1 MSDPEIH
8 LREVIKELS
17 KCGDKVPFNLAAK
30 KILKLVLSDVER
42 KKNSHF
48 QLVKVL
54 VPEGS
59 HNGWDYGYVVKTL
72 GSSKIKQFWSFK

>member
-17 KCGDKVPFNLAAK
+17 KCGDKVPFYLAAK

-42 KKNSHF
+42 KQNIHF

-59 HNGWDYGYVVKTL
+59 HNCWDYGYVAKDIRIIKDKTIL
-72 GSSKIKQFWSFK
+72 EL